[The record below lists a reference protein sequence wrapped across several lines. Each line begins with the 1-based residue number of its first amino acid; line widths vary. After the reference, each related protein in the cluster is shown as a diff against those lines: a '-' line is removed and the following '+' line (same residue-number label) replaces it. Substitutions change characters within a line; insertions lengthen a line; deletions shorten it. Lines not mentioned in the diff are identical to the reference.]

1 MNNPEWP
8 TSICGPKIKV
18 IVRIWTPE
26 FGLREYARFMR
37 RQPNSAGRP
46 VLKIMEAEFAVH
58 VFALNCQAALLLEDH
73 EGNIEVHAHHSDF
86 DQFDDFVRPENAI
99 Q

>member
-1 MNNPEWP
+1 MTNPEWP
-8 TSICGPKIKV
+8 TSDFGPKIKV
-18 IVRIWTPE
+18 AVRIWTPE
-26 FGLREYARFMR
+26 FGLREYSRFMR
-37 RQPNSAGRP
+37 PMPNSAGRP
-46 VLKIMEAEFAVH
+46 VLKAMEAEFAVH

-86 DQFDDFVRPENAI
+86 DQFADFVRPENGI